1 MTTARPSKGC
11 QRLCPRLGG
20 VARVA
25 DALQVIVIIGAAS
38 GLVDDV
44 IDLSRWCHDA
54 QGKAHLAQVLVPLQY
69 PLASLAPRPVIAA
82 IIGADLGHRLPP
94 IEQMYMGWA
103 VAMPLGGQLMTG
115 ALSAHLGNS

>member
-1 MTTARPSKGC
+1 MTMAT
-11 QRLCPRLGG
+11 
-20 VARVA
+20 
-25 DALQVIVIIGAAS
+25 DALQIGLVIGAARS
-38 GLVDDV
+38 FVGDV
-44 IDLSRWCHDA
+44 IDLSRWCHNT

-103 VAMPLGGQLMTG
+103 VAMPFGGQLMAG